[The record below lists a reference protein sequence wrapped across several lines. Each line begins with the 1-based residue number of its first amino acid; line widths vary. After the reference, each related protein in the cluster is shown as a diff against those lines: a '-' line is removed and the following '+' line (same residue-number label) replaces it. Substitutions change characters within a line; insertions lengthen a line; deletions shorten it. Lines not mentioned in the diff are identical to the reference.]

1 MAKIY
6 LTYYEE
12 YPIYEPAEGGYY
24 YTGRN
29 AIESHDYNSIEEAL
43 KDALEFI
50 EDDGEMEFCGESAEV
65 VRDMLEQHNG
75 CAVGWY
81 SGYYIGEGRQLYIEN
96 EAGHL
101 DMVAGYHPYE

>member
-1 MAKIY
+1 M
-6 LTYYEE
+6 
-12 YPIYEPAEGGYY
+12 
-24 YTGRN
+24 
-29 AIESHDYNSIEEAL
+29 L
-43 KDALEFI
+43 K
-50 EDDGEMEFCGESAEV
+50 
-65 VRDMLEQHNG
+65 QYNG